1 MSKNTTTHAT
11 QLAQVTGLLEE
22 VSDLVFLSVLT
33 ILDESDPASKLVV
46 ASVCEVLTSRHPDF
60 VEVLERWSED
70 LDSELTLRALAVSFL
85 NGKVL

>member
-22 VSDLVFLSVLT
+22 VSDLTFLSILT
-33 ILDESDPASKLVV
+33 MLDESAPSTRLLV
-46 ASVCEVLTSRHPDF
+46 ASVCEVVTSRHPDF

-70 LDSELTLRALAVSFL
+70 LDSELTLRALTMSFL
-85 NGKVL
+85 DGKVL